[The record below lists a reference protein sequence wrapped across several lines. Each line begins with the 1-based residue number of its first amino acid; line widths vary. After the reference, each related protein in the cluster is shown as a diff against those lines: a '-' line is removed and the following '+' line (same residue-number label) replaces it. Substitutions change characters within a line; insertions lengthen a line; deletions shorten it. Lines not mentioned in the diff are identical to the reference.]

1 MHFTISYRT
10 VGIDSLQ
17 VADFLNWEK
26 TVAKPSSSKNSVT
39 RVKAT
44 DSKKTKKSKSVNMPA
59 DVASV
64 TDAKK
69 QKTEKIQKSRRNP
82 LAAILGYFKGAW
94 YELRQVRWPNR
105 KATWSLTG
113 AVLAFAVF
121 FIVFISLLDALFK
134 YIFELIL
141 Q

>member
-1 MHFTISYRT
+1 MHFTTSYRT

-26 TVAKPSSSKNSVT
+26 TVAKPSSSKDSVT

-44 DSKKTKKSKSVNMPA
+44 GSKKTKSTKSVSSPKE
-59 DVASV
+59 VASV
-64 TDAKK
+64 AVAKK
-69 QKTEKIQKSRRNP
+69 QKKEKIQKTRRNP

-94 YELRQVRWPNR
+94 FELRQVRWPNR

>member
-1 MHFTISYRT
+1 LHFTTSYRT

-26 TVAKPSSSKNSVT
+26 TVAKPSSSKDSVT

-44 DSKKTKKSKSVNMPA
+44 GSKKTKSTKSVSSPKE
-59 DVASV
+59 VAPV
-64 TDAKK
+64 AVAKK
-69 QKTEKIQKSRRNP
+69 QKKEKTQKTRRNP

-94 YELRQVRWPNR
+94 FELRQVRWPNR